1 MFGANKN
8 EVDPVRHLIGTA
20 MLWGGYPE
28 KDALYLPI
36 TPARN
41 DGSTIHKLRVGDV
54 PVDGFWSL
62 TVYNSE
68 GYLQPNPSNGY
79 SVNSITAKKSVDG
92 AIAVQFGG
100 CDGEIPNCLPITKG
114 WNYTVRLFRPRP
126 KILDDTWSFPQ
137 AKPVS

>member
-1 MFGANKN
+1 
-8 EVDPVRHLIGTA
+8 

-36 TPARN
+36 IPARN

-68 GYLQPNPSNGY
+68 GYLQPNQSNVY
-79 SVNSITAKKSVDG
+79 SVNSITAKKSADG
-92 AIAVQFGG
+92 AIAIQFGG
-100 CDGEIPNCLPITKG
+100 CDGKTPNCLPTVPG
-114 WNYTVRLFRPRP
+114 WNYMVRLYRPRAE
-126 KILDDTWSFPQ
+126 ILDGSWSFPEAQ
-137 AKPVS
+137 PV